1 MFLHQR
7 RQFFLMLQDIHM
19 NWSNIAVLVRQL
31 FQLFLHDRCCFK
43 SKAHQLLPKDEGKS
57 KALPCIMM
65 ICIYLLLSKEKQLH
79 GLLPSLTVEEKSG
92 IKHLTSPKGL
102 SFIINCQCR
111 VIAVITQEQE
121 STKNL
126 RSKETLSAK
135 LYNKK
140 SCNQLA
146 TLLFY
151 LKLTKTW
158 IAVFLSA
165 D

>member
-43 SKAHQLLPKDEGKS
+43 SKTHQLLPKDEGKS

-126 RSKETLSAK
+126 RISEV
-135 LYNKK
+135 KK
-140 SCNQLA
+140 HSVLNCITRSLVTN
-146 TLLFY
+146 
-151 LKLTKTW
+151 
-158 IAVFLSA
+158 
-165 D
+165 